1 MRITTQLNCLE
12 PDQQVALTIGSFDGL
27 HIGHQHLVRRLV
39 ARAREIGVLAAAL
52 TFTPHPRRVLSPE
65 LRVVLLSTPA
75 ERNTL
80 LAELGLDLLI
90 ELPFTRE
97 LAATGAKEFVR
108 MLTGCL
114 QMAELWV
121 GDDFA
126 LGRDRSGDRRALQE
140 LSAELGFGL
149 HVLSPVLA
157 DGQPVSST
165 RIRHLVEAGRMRE
178 AAALLG
184 RPYSLNSVVAPG
196 AQRGRTL
203 GFRTANLRI
212 APERAMPPNGVYAVC
227 VQLDGE
233 QLPGVANLGIRPSFD
248 AGEVLLEVH
257 LLGVERDLY
266 GRELCVLF
274 IERLRGEIAFDD
286 VEALKA
292 QVQRDIAQARAILG
306 VGVGA
311 TGGG

>member
-1 MRITTQLNCLE
+1 MRITSQLKCLA
-12 PDQQVALTIGSFDGL
+12 PDRQVALTIGAFDGL
-27 HIGHQHLVRRLV
+27 HIGHQHLIRQLV
-39 ARAREIGVLAAAL
+39 ARARETGVLAAAL
-52 TFTPHPRRVLSPE
+52 TFAPHPRRVLAPE
-65 LRVVLLSTPA
+65 LRVVLLSTPT
-75 ERNTL
+75 ERNAL

-97 LAATGAKEFVR
+97 LAATGAQDFVR

-140 LSAELGFGL
+140 LAAELGFGL
-149 HVLSPVLA
+149 HVLPPVLA
-157 DGQPVSST
+157 GGQPVSST
-165 RIRHLVEAGRMRE
+165 RIRLLVEAGQMHE

-184 RPYSLNSVVAPG
+184 RPYSLNSVVVPG

-212 APERAMPPNGVYAVC
+212 APERAMPPNGVYAVW

-233 QLPGVANLGIRPSFD
+233 RLPGVANLGIRPSFD

-257 LLGVERDLY
+257 LLDIERDLY
-266 GRELCVLF
+266 GRELSALLV
-274 IERLRGEIAFDD
+274 ERLRGELAFDD

-292 QVQRDIAQARAILG
+292 QVQRDIARAKEILG
-306 VGVGA
+306 VGVT
-311 TGGG
+311 TGDD